1 MKAKDFSRRD
11 AIRWAGGAAMA
22 TTFLPFS
29 GKFAAWSHPAEKPL
43 ATRLLGRTGRE
54 VTTFGLAAEATRS
67 SGNFR
72 ATRPSRSWSRRFGP
86 A

>member
-1 MKAKDFSRRD
+1 MPHDFSRRD

-29 GKFAAWSHPAEKPL
+29 GKFAAWPHPAEKPL
-43 ATRLLGRTGRE
+43 ATRVLGRTGRE
-54 VTTFGLAAEATRS
+54 VTTFGLAAATRS
-67 SGNFR
+67 SGTCP
-72 ATRPSRSWSRRFGP
+72 ATRPSTSWSRPCGR